1 MITKETFK
9 KLVLAL
15 VAHGSNETR
24 LIDGIKYKAYRISEI
39 TLILVQFKD
48 KWTPEG
54 ISFELFGDSFF
65 IEPNGT
71 ISITNE
77 INTYD
82 EVYELQDYELMAVV
96 ASFLKWRLSVITQ
109 LKV

>member
-15 VAHGSNETR
+15 AKHGFVESR
-24 LIDGIKYKAYRISEI
+24 VIDSVEYKAYKVSEL
-39 TLILVQFKD
+39 TLILSQFKD

-54 ISFELFGDSFF
+54 VSFALFGQDVF
-65 IEPNGT
+65 ISPDGN
-71 ISITNE
+71 ISVSDADDTDADVFSLK
-77 INTYD
+77 D
-82 EVYELQDYELMAVV
+82 EELMAVV
-96 ASFLKWRLSVITQ
+96 ASFLKWRLSVIER